1 MREMNQ
7 ILVPELGE
15 GVREVTFVAWLKNSG
30 ERVTAGEA
38 VAEVMTDKINLE
50 IEAPATGTLRQAGF
64 GPDDVVPVG
73 AAIGTIEE

>member
-15 GVREVTFVAWLKNSG
+15 GVKEVTFVAWLKTSG
-30 ERVTAGEA
+30 ERVIAGEA

-50 IEAPATGTLRQAGF
+50 IEAPATGTLRLAAF

-73 AAIGTIEE
+73 AAIGTVED